1 MTDFHPIKS
10 EPDFYEF
17 REWCQKNKINGV
29 ENELSTL
36 ENMEISP
43 NLLPTIIEF
52 YNSQKDLNQFDQR
65 ALNNFMNKK
74 QQNHE
79 ISVTV
84 SEKDE
89 VYGVIRNGTD
99 GVFSQIKKFEQ
110 ENRKGEIETKTRVFE
125 IFRFNGS
132 IGPVIKIDGEKIG
145 IRYDIN
151 GETGMGTIDE
161 VRAMLRRK
169 FSLTPAKVQSMTEI
183 LYAFALSEAKS
194 KKLEILYSNHIH
206 VGNDGIIACTYQKEF
221 NIREILQALSDF
233 LPHSTHPDALLSSI
247 SRNLLSP
254 LHFEIK
260 KRVGIVT
267 KIPFGL
273 LQGTTGAGKTPISEL
288 VMARGY
294 DQKRDEWFFQY
305 ENVKTFFALMKHLTT
320 SNLPCLYSDVN
331 GAWLYQNK
339 ESFKSYS
346 QSGNIASR
354 GTSEQTLNE
363 YVGYRTFDIDTNSTV
378 RPDDDAALSGR
389 FSSYLFTNDNKR
401 RVDRK
406 KFLDFIKNVP
416 FGFMYGLF
424 RECFAGKSI
433 EQIIAEVE
441 GFERATQWEDY
452 GVQKLNELCE
462 KYGINKFSFQRIGST
477 SVETNAEN
485 VAYAFIDQYFKDH
498 EESEDYDP
506 KTDMNIHRRKN
517 IPMFSD
523 NQARVME
530 ERDNFTQEDWYIIY
544 FQPSAYET
552 LVGKLGL
559 QVPYRKAAEFMS
571 NIIETDKIKIL
582 FDGKTSSQRMDE
594 PRKVYGLKVR
604 K

>member
-1 MTDFHPIKS
+1 MS
-10 EPDFYEF
+10 EVID
-17 REWCQKNKINGV
+17 KINAAIQTK
-29 ENELSTL
+29 NTDTD
-36 ENMEISP
+36 MWI
-43 NLLPTIIEF
+43 
-52 YNSQKDLNQFDQR
+52 
-65 ALNNFMNKK
+65 
-74 QQNHE
+74 
-79 ISVTV
+79 TV
-84 SEKDE
+84 SGKDE
-89 VYGVIRNGTD
+89 VYGIIRNGVD
-99 GVFSQIKKFEQ
+99 GVFLQVKKFEQ
-110 ENRKGEIETKTRVFE
+110 KNGKGETETRTRVFE

-132 IGPVIKIDGEKIG
+132 IGPVIKIDGDRIG
-145 IRYDIN
+145 IRYNIN
-151 GETGMGTIDE
+151 GEIGMGTIDE
-161 VRAMLRRK
+161 VRAMFRRK
-169 FSLTPAKVQSMTEI
+169 FSLTPAKTQAMTEI
-183 LYAFALSEAKS
+183 LYAFALSEANS
-194 KKLEILYSNHIH
+194 KKLEIIYSNHIH
-206 VGNDGIIACTYQKEF
+206 VANDGIIACTYPKEF
-221 NIREILQALSDF
+221 DIKAILQALSEF

-260 KRVGIVT
+260 KRVGIIT

-294 DQKRDEWFFQY
+294 DQKRSEWFFQY

-331 GAWLYQNK
+331 GAWIYQNK

-378 RPDDDAALSGR
+378 RPDDDAALTGR

-401 RVDRK
+401 RVDRRR
-406 KFLDFIKNVP
+406 FLDFIKNVP
-416 FGFMYGLF
+416 AGFMYGLF
-424 RECFAGKSI
+424 KECFAGKTI
-433 EQIIAEVE
+433 EQIVAEVE

-452 GVQKLNELCE
+452 GVQKLNELCD
-462 KYGINKFSFQRIGST
+462 KYGINRFSFQRIGST
-477 SVETNAEN
+477 SVESNAEN
-485 VAYAFIDQYFKDH
+485 VAYAFIDQWSKDH
-498 EESEDYDP
+498 EESEVYDSQ
-506 KTDMNIHRRKN
+506 TDMTIRQRKN

-523 NQARVME
+523 NQVRVME
-530 ERDNFTQEDWYIIY
+530 EHDNFTQEDWYIIY

-552 LVGKLGL
+552 LVTKLGL
-559 QVPYRKAAEFMS
+559 QVPYKKAAEFMS

-594 PRKVYGLKVR
+594 PRKVYGIKV
-604 K
+604 KK

>member
-1 MTDFHPIKS
+1 MS
-10 EPDFYEF
+10 EVID
-17 REWCQKNKINGV
+17 KINAAV
-29 ENELSTL
+29 Q
-36 ENMEISP
+36 P
-43 NLLPTIIEF
+43 
-52 YNSQKDLNQFDQR
+52 KV
-65 ALNNFMNKK
+65 AK
-74 QQNHE
+74 QE
-79 ISVTV
+79 TWITV
-84 SEKDE
+84 SAIDE
-89 VYGVIRNGTD
+89 VYGLIRNGSD
-99 GVFSQIKKFEQ
+99 GVFSQIEKFEQ
-110 ENRKGEIETKTRVFE
+110 KNRKGETETHTRVFE

-132 IGPVIKIDGEKIG
+132 IGPVIEIDGEKLG

-151 GETGMGTIDE
+151 GEKGMGTIDE
-161 VRAMLRRK
+161 VRAMLKRK
-169 FSLTPAKVQSMTEI
+169 FSLTPAKAQAMTEI
-183 LYAFALSEAKS
+183 LSAFVIAESKS
-194 KKLEILYSNHIH
+194 KKLEVMYSNHIH
-206 VGNDGIIACTYQKEF
+206 VGRDGIIACSYPKEF
-221 NIREILQALSDF
+221 DIKAILQALSEF
-233 LPHSTHPDALLSSI
+233 LPYSTHPDALLSSI

-294 DQKRDEWFFQY
+294 DQKRSEWFFQY
-305 ENVKTFFALMKHLTT
+305 ENVKTFFSLMKHLTT

-354 GTSEQTLNE
+354 GTSEQTLTE

-389 FSSYLFTNDNKR
+389 FSSYLFTTDNKR
-401 RVDRK
+401 RVNRQR
-406 KFLDFIKNVP
+406 FLDFIKNVP
-416 FGFMYGLF
+416 VGFMYGLF
-424 RECFAGKSI
+424 KECFVGKTI
-433 EQIIAEVE
+433 EQVVAEVE
-441 GFERATQWEDY
+441 GFERSAQWEDY
-452 GVQKLNELCE
+452 GVQKLNELCN
-462 KYGINKFSFQRIGST
+462 KYGINRFSFQRFGIT

-485 VAYAFIDQYFKDH
+485 VAYAFIDQWFKDH
-498 EESEDYDP
+498 EESEVYDSQ
-506 KTDMNIHRRKN
+506 TDASVRRRKN

-523 NQARVME
+523 NQVRVVE
-530 ERDNFTQEDWYIIY
+530 EHDNLTQEDSYIIY

-552 LVGKLGL
+552 LVAKLGL

-571 NIIETDKIKIL
+571 NIIETDKIRIL
-582 FDGKTSSQRMDE
+582 FDGKTSSQRMGD
-594 PRKVYGLKVR
+594 PRKVYGLKVL

>member
-1 MTDFHPIKS
+1 MS
-10 EPDFYEF
+10 EVID
-17 REWCQKNKINGV
+17 KINAAIQTK
-29 ENELSTL
+29 NTDTD
-36 ENMEISP
+36 MWI
-43 NLLPTIIEF
+43 
-52 YNSQKDLNQFDQR
+52 
-65 ALNNFMNKK
+65 
-74 QQNHE
+74 
-79 ISVTV
+79 TV

-89 VYGVIRNGTD
+89 VYGVIRNGVD
-99 GVFSQIKKFEQ
+99 GVFLQVKKFEQ
-110 ENRKGEIETKTRVFE
+110 ENGKGETETKTRVFE

-132 IGPVIKIDGEKIG
+132 IGPVIKIDGDRIG
-145 IRYDIN
+145 IRYNIN
-151 GETGMGTIDE
+151 GEIGMGTIDE
-161 VRAMLRRK
+161 VRTMLRRK
-169 FSLTPAKVQSMTEI
+169 FSLTPAKTQAMTEI
-183 LYAFALSEAKS
+183 LYAFAFSEANN
-194 KKLEILYSNHIH
+194 KKLEVIYTNHIH
-206 VGNDGIIACTYQKEF
+206 VANDGIIACTYPKEF
-221 NIREILQALSDF
+221 DIKAILQALSEF

-247 SRNLLSP
+247 SRNLLAP
-254 LHFEIK
+254 LHFEMK

-294 DQKRDEWFFQY
+294 DQKRNEWFFQY

-389 FSSYLFTNDNKR
+389 FSTYLFTNDNKR
-401 RVDRK
+401 RVDRRR
-406 KFLDFIKNVP
+406 FLDFIKNVP
-416 FGFMYGLF
+416 VGFMYGLF
-424 RECFAGKSI
+424 RECFAGKTI
-433 EQIIAEVE
+433 EQIVAEVE

-452 GVQKLNELCE
+452 GVQKLNALCD
-462 KYGINKFSFQRIGST
+462 KYGTNRFFFQRLGIT
-477 SVETNAEN
+477 SVESNAEN
-485 VAYAFIDQYFKDH
+485 VAYAFIDQWSKDH
-498 EESEDYDP
+498 QEGEVYDSQTGMP
-506 KTDMNIHRRKN
+506 IRQRKN

-523 NQARVME
+523 NQVRVTE
-530 ERDNFTQEDWYIIY
+530 ERDNFTQEDWYIIF

-552 LVGKLGL
+552 LVTKLGL
-559 QVPYRKAAEFMS
+559 QVPYKKAAEFMS

-594 PRKVYGLKVR
+594 PRKVYGMKV
-604 K
+604 KK

>member
-1 MTDFHPIKS
+1 MSEELDKIKAAIHPKS
-10 EPDFYEF
+10 E
-17 REWCQKNKINGV
+17 
-29 ENELSTL
+29 
-36 ENMEISP
+36 
-43 NLLPTIIEF
+43 
-52 YNSQKDLNQFDQR
+52 NQ
-65 ALNNFMNKK
+65 
-74 QQNHE
+74 E
-79 ISVTV
+79 TWITV
-84 SEKDE
+84 SAIDE
-89 VYGVIRNGTD
+89 VYGMIRNGTD

-110 ENRKGEIETKTRVFE
+110 KNRKGETETQTRVFE
-125 IFRFNGS
+125 IFRFSGS
-132 IGPVIKIDGEKIG
+132 IGPIIKIDGDKIG
-145 IRYDIN
+145 IRYNIN

-161 VRAMLRRK
+161 VRAMLKRK
-169 FSLTPAKVQSMTEI
+169 FSLTPAKAQAMTEI
-183 LYAFALSEAKS
+183 LSAFALSEAES
-194 KKLEILYSNHIH
+194 KNLEVLYSNHIH
-206 VGNDGIIACTYQKEF
+206 VATGGIISCTYPKEF
-221 NIREILQALSDF
+221 DISAILQALSEF
-233 LPHSTHPDALLSSI
+233 LPNSTHPDALLSSI

-294 DQKRDEWFFQY
+294 DQKRNEWFFQY
-305 ENVKTFFALMKHLTT
+305 ENVKTFFSLMKHLTT

-389 FSSYLFTNDNKR
+389 FSSYLFTNDNKK
-401 RVDRK
+401 RVNRQ
-406 KFLDFIKNVP
+406 KFLNFIKNVP
-416 FGFMYGLF
+416 VGFMYGLF
-424 RECFAGKSI
+424 KECFAGKTI

-452 GVQKLNELCE
+452 GVQKLNELCD
-462 KYGINKFSFQRIGST
+462 KYGVTKFSFQRFGIT
-477 SVETNAEN
+477 SVESNAEN
-485 VAYAFIDQYFKDH
+485 VAYAFIDQWFKDH
-498 EESEDYDP
+498 EENDAYDP
-506 KTDMNIHRRKN
+506 QTGMNVRRRKN

-523 NQARVME
+523 NQVRIIE
-530 ERDNFTQEDWYIIY
+530 ERDDFTREACYIIY

-552 LVGKLGL
+552 LVAKLGL
-559 QVPYRKAAEFMS
+559 QVPYKKAAEFMS
-571 NIIETDKIKIL
+571 NIIESDRIEIL
-582 FDGKTSSQRMDE
+582 FDGKTCSQRMDE
-594 PRKVYGLKVR
+594 PRKVYGIKV
-604 K
+604 KK